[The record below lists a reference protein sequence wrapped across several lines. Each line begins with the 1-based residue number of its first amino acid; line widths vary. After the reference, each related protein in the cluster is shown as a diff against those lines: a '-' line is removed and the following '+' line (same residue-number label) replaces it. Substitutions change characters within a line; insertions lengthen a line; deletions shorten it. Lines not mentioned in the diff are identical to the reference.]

1 MAPAGPPGVALA
13 VASPDMADPRA
24 IDLPAIGDYG
34 VIGDC
39 RTIALVSREAS
50 IDWWCQP
57 RFDAPSVFARI
68 LDPDLGG
75 SFHLEATGL
84 AAAGRRYVPHTA
96 ILETTLAASGATLVV
111 TDFAALEGR
120 GDELGLQPFARQ
132 KLVRIVRC
140 TDGRTDLTVV
150 ARPRPGYG
158 SVQRPRFL
166 LVGPDGA
173 RRRTIE
179 FRAAGR
185 TVDLAATG
193 SWGPLRDGEARL
205 TMTLERGDEVGVAID
220 YGPGDMAGEGVE
232 HGDGHH
238 HEPVDLEL
246 LHRWERETGAF
257 WTGWAAVSSYRGPY
271 RDDVERSAITLKLLT
286 YHPTGALVAAG
297 TTSLPETIGGER
309 NWDYRFTWLRD
320 ASFTLFALNT
330 LGYRAESDAFMS
342 WLARVCVEVAD
353 PLVLYR
359 VDGAVANRER
369 TLPHL
374 AGHRDSRPVR
384 IGNGAAWQRQLDIY
398 GEVLDAAYLD
408 ARAGNTVTD
417 AEWELFA
424 ALADL
429 AARRWRLADTSIW
442 EVRGGHRHFTYS
454 KVMCWVALDRA
465 ERLAKILDRADAER
479 ERIEHWRAQAARIRR
494 RVMARGR
501 RADGAFVQSFGSD
514 AVDASALVFPLV
526 GFIDGNAEPVTA
538 TIHAVERE
546 LSDADGLVQRYR
558 ADERVEGLEGR
569 EGAFLICS
577 FWLCDN
583 HALRGDLDEAT
594 RQFERLS
601 ATANDLGLFSEE
613 WDAASGALLGN
624 FPQAFTHI
632 ALISTAHN
640 LERARGDRMRGAVR
654 GDAPKE

>member
-1 MAPAGPPGVALA
+1 MEHTAASDPP
-13 VASPDMADPRA
+13 P
-24 IDLPAIGDYG
+24 IGDYG

-39 RTIALVSREAS
+39 RTIALISREAS
-50 IDWWCQP
+50 VDWWCPP

-68 LDPDLGG
+68 LDSELGG
-75 SFHLEATGL
+75 SFHLEAQGL
-84 AAAGRRYVPHTA
+84 AAAGRRYLPHTA
-96 ILETTLAASGATLVV
+96 ILETSLAAAGGRLVV

-120 GDELGLQPFARQ
+120 GDALGPQPFARQ

-140 TDGRTDLTVV
+140 AAGSIDLTLV
-150 ARPRPGYG
+150 ARPRPGYA
-158 SVQRPRFL
+158 SVQRPRFVL
-166 LVGPDGA
+166 AGPQRQ
-173 RRRTIE
+173 RRRTVE

-185 TVDLAATG
+185 TIQLAATRAWAALAG
-193 SWGPLRDGEARL
+193 GEARL
-205 TMTLERGDEVGVAID
+205 RITLEAGDEVGVAID

-232 HGDGHH
+232 HGGGHH
-238 HEPVDLEL
+238 HAPVELAL
-246 LHRWERETGAF
+246 LHAWERDTHAF
-257 WTGWAAVSSYRGPY
+257 WTRWTKVSTYAGPY
-271 RDDVERSAITLKLLT
+271 GDAVERSAITLKLLT
-286 YHPTGALVAAG
+286 YHPTGAVVAAG

-320 ASFTLFALNT
+320 ASFTLFALHT

-342 WLARVCVEVAD
+342 WLARICVEVAD

-374 AGHRDSRPVR
+374 AGHRGSRPVR

-408 ARAGNTVTD
+408 ARAGNEVTD

-465 ERLAKILDRADAER
+465 ERLAKILGRADAER
-479 ERIEHWRAQAARIRR
+479 ERIERWRSAAARIRQ
-494 RVMARGR
+494 RVMERGR
-501 RADGAFVQSFGSD
+501 RADGAFVQSFGAD
-514 AVDASALVFPLV
+514 VVDASALAFPLV
-526 GFIDGNAEPVTA
+526 GFIAGDAPAVTA
-538 TIHAVERE
+538 TIRAVERE

-558 ADERVEGLEGR
+558 ANERVEGLGGR

-583 HALRGDLDEAT
+583 HALRGDLAAAT

-613 WDAASGALLGN
+613 WDATTGALLGN

-640 LERARGDRMRGAVR
+640 VERARADRMRGAVR
-654 GDAPKE
+654 ADAPRE

>member
-1 MAPAGPPGVALA
+1 MEHAT
-13 VASPDMADPRA
+13 SADP
-24 IDLPAIGDYG
+24 PAIGDYG

-39 RTIALVSREAS
+39 RTIALVSGEAS

-57 RFDAPSVFARI
+57 RFDAPSIFARI

-75 SFHLEATGL
+75 SFHLEADGL
-84 AAAGRRYVPHTA
+84 VAAGRRYVPHTA
-96 ILETTLAASGATLVV
+96 ILETSVAAAGGTLVV
-111 TDFAALEGR
+111 TDFAALDGR
-120 GDELGLQPFARQ
+120 GDALGPEPFARQ

-140 TDGRTDLTVV
+140 MAGPVELTLV

-158 SVQRPRFL
+158 SVQRPRFV
-166 LVGPDGA
+166 LVGPDRA
-173 RRRTIE
+173 RRRTVE

-185 TVDLAATG
+185 TIDLAASRG
-193 SWGPLRDGEARL
+193 WGPLVGGEARL
-205 TMTLERGDEVGVAID
+205 TVTLERGDEVGVAID

-232 HGDGHH
+232 HGDGRH

-246 LHRWERETGAF
+246 LHAWERDTRAF
-257 WTGWAAVSSYRGPY
+257 WIGWSKVSTYDGPY
-271 RDDVERSAITLKLLT
+271 REQVERSAITLKLLT

-320 ASFTLFALNT
+320 ASFTLFALHT

-342 WLARVCVEVAD
+342 WLARICVEVAD

-359 VDGAVANRER
+359 VDGTVANRER

-374 AGHRDSRPVR
+374 AGHRGSRPVR

-408 ARAGNTVTD
+408 ARAGNVVTD

-479 ERIEHWRAQAARIRR
+479 ARIEHWRFEAARIRR
-494 RVMARGR
+494 RVMERGR
-501 RADGAFVQSFGSD
+501 RADGAFVQSFG
-514 AVDASALVFPLV
+514 AEVVDASALAFPLV
-526 GFIDGNAEPVTA
+526 GFIDGDAAAVTA
-538 TIHAVERE
+538 TIRAVERE

-558 ADERVEGLEGR
+558 ANERVEGLAGR

-583 HALRGDLDEAT
+583 HALRGDLAEAT

-601 ATANDLGLFSEE
+601 ATSNDLGLFSEE

-640 LERARGDRMRGAVR
+640 LERAGSDRMRGAVR